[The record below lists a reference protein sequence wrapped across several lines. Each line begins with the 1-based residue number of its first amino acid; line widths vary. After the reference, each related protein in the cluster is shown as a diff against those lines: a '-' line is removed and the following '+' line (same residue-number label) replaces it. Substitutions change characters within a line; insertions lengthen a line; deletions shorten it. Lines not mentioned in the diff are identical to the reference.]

1 MALKL
6 FDLHCDTLTECFRTG
21 KSLIRNDLHLDIRRG
36 LGFERWVQCFAVWI
50 PDEVRGDEAI
60 SLFEGAADLLEREAA
75 RCPAL
80 RLIRSSA
87 DLDALRPGE
96 CGAVLTVESGAAAA
110 GSLERLSG
118 MVRRGVR
125 MMTLTWNG
133 ENELGG
139 GVRAPG
145 PLTPFGREAVREM
158 ERLGVIIDLSH
169 ASERLFYAVAEET
182 SGPLA
187 ASHSDARAL
196 CPHPR
201 NLTDEQFCL
210 IRDRGGLVGL
220 NFAPPFLSKGKAR
233 RGDVW
238 RHAEHFLALG
248 GENVLAMGSDF
259 DGTDLPEDLRGVG
272 DMEALC
278 EDFLRHG
285 CPEDVVRRIFFE
297 NAYNFF
303 HSL

>member
-6 FDLHCDTLTECFRTG
+6 FDLHCDTLTECFHSG
-21 KSLIRNDLHLDIRRG
+21 KSLLENDLHLDIRRG

-50 PDEVRGDEAI
+50 PDEVRGDEAV
-60 SLFEGAADLLEREAA
+60 SLFEGATDLLEREAA

-96 CGAVLTVESGAAAA
+96 CGAMLTVESGAAAA
-110 GSLERLSG
+110 GSLERLSA
-118 MVRRGVR
+118 M
-125 MMTLTWNG
+125 
-133 ENELGG
+133 
-139 GVRAPG
+139 
-145 PLTPFGREAVREM
+145 
-158 ERLGVIIDLSH
+158 
-169 ASERLFYAVAEET
+169 
-182 SGPLA
+182 
-187 ASHSDARAL
+187 
-196 CPHPR
+196 
-201 NLTDEQFCL
+201 
-210 IRDRGGLVGL
+210 
-220 NFAPPFLSKGKAR
+220 AR